1 MDLIKLKALEKKL
14 FFRSEDVAGLFQ
26 IQTKSAHVLLSRYVN
41 KGIFIRLKNNFY
53 VLANRWESYTRED
66 FYRIGNFL
74 QVPSYFSLLSALS
87 FYEVTTQVPQGVFE
101 SVCLKRTVSYEV
113 DGVTFNFMKLKNSYY
128 FDFKKKNNIFMATKE
143 KAFVD
148 SIYLFSFGKYKLDL
162 TAIDLAKLDMERVNK
177 LIAVFPEKTKK
188 VVRRLCGI

>member
-1 MDLIKLKALEKKL
+1 M
-14 FFRSEDVAGLFQ
+14 
-26 IQTKSAHVLLSRYVN
+26 
-41 KGIFIRLKNNFY
+41 
-53 VLANRWESYTRED
+53 YTRED
-66 FYRIGNFL
+66 FYRVGNFL
-74 QVPSYFSLLSALS
+74 QVPSYLSLLSALS
-87 FYEVTTQVPQGVFE
+87 FYEVTTQVHHRFFE

-113 DGVTFNFMKLKNSYY
+113 EGIIFNFMKLKNSYY
-128 FDFKKKNNIFMATKE
+128 FDFKKNNNIFMASKE
-143 KAFVD
+143 KTFVD